1 MHFCNKCNN
10 MYYIRLSGENNDVLT
25 YYCRNCGNE
34 NSSLTVKDSLC
45 VSKSLIKGKA
55 NSYKHFVNEYTKLD
69 PTLPRINKLTCP
81 NKECITNNNKTNE
94 GGGEGETS
102 SNVKNEIIYLRYN
115 DNDMKYIYLCCNCD
129 HVWKIDN

>member
-1 MHFCNKCNN
+1 

-45 VSKSLIKGKA
+45 VSKSLINGKA

-81 NKECITNNNKTNE
+81 NKECITNKNKNTEE
-94 GGGEGETS
+94 GEETS

-115 DNDMKYIYLCCNCD
+115 DTDMKYIYLCCNCD

>member
-1 MHFCNKCNN
+1 
-10 MYYIRLSGENNDVLT
+10 MYYIRLSGENNDILT

-81 NKECITNNNKTNE
+81 NKECITNDKSSGEE
-94 GGGEGETS
+94 GS
-102 SNVKNEIIYLRYN
+102 KVKNEIIYLRYN
-115 DNDMKYIYLCCNCD
+115 DSDMKYIYLCCNCD

>member
-1 MHFCNKCNN
+1 MHFCNKCDN

-34 NSSLTVKDSLC
+34 NSSLSVKDSLC

-81 NKECITNNNKTNE
+81 NKECITNNKTSEE
-94 GGGEGETS
+94 GS
-102 SNVKNEIIYLRYN
+102 KVKNEIIYLRYN
-115 DNDMKYIYLCCNCD
+115 DTDMKYIYLCCNCD